1 MHSPSRCDL
10 GEIDKVRYNDCL
22 ALERIMQVTQI
33 IRQKVLIQNLIL
45 AAGIFFI
52 SLVLG
57 MLFGQDTIEG
67 LMGQL
72 GAILGPLASTGKLTI
87 LLFLIIFINN
97 AIKTLGII
105 FLGILLG
112 LPTLLF
118 IGLNGFILGGL
129 GSALE
134 SVNGWRYVIAS
145 FVPHGVIEIPV
156 ILLAAAFGFTVGMES
171 LKWLIRRESQVKLQ
185 LSNGLK
191 VYVRWILPGLA
202 IAAIIEVLVTPL
214 LMGLVNAG

>member
-1 MHSPSRCDL
+1 
-10 GEIDKVRYNDCL
+10 
-22 ALERIMQVTQI
+22 MQVIQI
-33 IRQKVLIQNLIL
+33 IRQKMLIRNLIL
-45 AAGIFFI
+45 ATSIFFI

-57 MLFGQDTIEG
+57 ALIGKNTVEG
-67 LMGQL
+67 FMRQL
-72 GAILGPLASTGKLTI
+72 GALLEPLASTGNLTI

-97 AIKTLGII
+97 AIKALGII

-112 LPTLLF
+112 LPPLLF
-118 IGLNGFILGGL
+118 IVLNGFILGGL

-134 SVNGWRYVIAS
+134 SVNGWRYVMAS

-156 ILLAAAFGFTVGMES
+156 ILLAAALGFTVGMES
-171 LKWLIRRESQVKLQ
+171 FKWLVRRESRVKLQ

-202 IAAIIEVLVTPL
+202 VAAIIEVLVTPL
-214 LMGLVNAG
+214 LIGLVHAG